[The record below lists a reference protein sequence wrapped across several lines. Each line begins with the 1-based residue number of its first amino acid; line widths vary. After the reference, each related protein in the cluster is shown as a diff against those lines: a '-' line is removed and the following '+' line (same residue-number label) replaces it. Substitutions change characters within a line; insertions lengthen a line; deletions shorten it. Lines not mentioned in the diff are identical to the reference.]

1 MKKIIA
7 TVLAMVMALALC
19 ATAFA
24 ASPVTVKAKAVKAT
38 TKGAQ
43 LVYNVSGDIDL
54 KYYAAEAAT
63 LNSDGE
69 QTNVANIAYYTIP
82 TTAGTVFSAK
92 YVVVS
97 SLGEADIIV
106 YSDLAGKNVML
117 YLAAAPVEY
126 NGTGTVFTNFGAKC
140 GQVNLT
146 GYDKA
151 KTYYTS
157 NEKDNTTIYVTA
169 TATEATEALMVGGK
183 LVNVKSAGV
192 TTANIVPHAAIPTV
206 KDGKVVGYTCATC
219 KLAAVEA
226 PNYASIPANNSGII
240 ENTNWY
246 FPAVA
251 ASTTTT
257 TSSPKTFDAGIAMY
271 VGMALT
277 SVAGSAVVIGK
288 KKEF

>member
-24 ASPVTVKAKAVKAT
+24 AGPVTVKAKAVKAT

-54 KYYAAEAAT
+54 QYYAAKAAE

-69 QTNVANIAYYTIP
+69 QTNVANVAYYTIP
-82 TTAGTVFSAK
+82 TTAGTVFTAK
-92 YVVVS
+92 YVVVG
-97 SLGEADIIV
+97 SLGEANIVV
-106 YSDLAGKNVML
+106 YSDKDGKNVML
-117 YLAAAPVEY
+117 YLAEAPVEY
-126 NGTGTVFTNFGAKC
+126 EGTGTVFTNFGTKC
-140 GQVNLT
+140 GQFNLT
-146 GYDKA
+146 GYDKTA
-151 KTYYTS
+151 TYYTT
-157 NEKDNTTIYVTA
+157 NEKDNDKLYKADKDGTV
-169 TATEATEALMVGGK
+169 ALMVEGK
-183 LVNVKSAGV
+183 LVKVVEAAADV
-192 TTANIVPHAAIPTV
+192 TKTVAHAAIPTV

-251 ASTTTT
+251 ASTTNTT
-257 TSSPKTFDAGIAMY
+257 TSPKTFDAGIAMY

>member
-24 ASPVTVKAKAVKAT
+24 AGPVTVKAKAVKAT

-43 LVYNVSGDIDL
+43 PVYNVSGDIDL
-54 KYYAAEAAT
+54 QYYAAKAAE

-69 QTNVANIAYYTIP
+69 QTNVANVAYYTIP
-82 TTAGTVFSAK
+82 TTAGTVFTAK
-92 YVVVS
+92 YVVVG
-97 SLGEADIIV
+97 SLGEANIVV
-106 YSDLAGKNVML
+106 YSDKDGKNVML
-117 YLAAAPVEY
+117 YLAEAAVEY
-126 NGTGTVFTNFGAKC
+126 NGTGTVFTNFGTKC
-140 GQVNLT
+140 GQFNLP
-146 GYDKA
+146 GYDKTA
-151 KTYYTS
+151 TYYTT
-157 NEKDNTTIYVTA
+157 NEKGNDKLYKADKDGAV
-169 TATEATEALMVGGK
+169 ALMVEGK
-183 LVNVKSAGV
+183 LVKVVEAAADV
-192 TTANIVPHAAIPTV
+192 TKTVAHAAIPTV

-251 ASTTTT
+251 ASTTNTT
-257 TSSPKTFDAGIAMY
+257 TSPKTFDAGIAMY

>member
-24 ASPVTVKAKAVKAT
+24 ATSPVTVKAKAVKAT

-117 YLAAAPVEY
+117 YLAKTNPHY

-140 GQVNLT
+140 GQVNV
-146 GYDKA
+146 DIEKD

-169 TATEATEALMVGGK
+169 TTTEATEALMVGGK

-192 TTANIVPHAAIPTV
+192 TTANTVKHAAIPTV

>member
-24 ASPVTVKAKAVKAT
+24 ATSPVTVKAKAVKAT
-38 TKGAQ
+38 TKNAQ

-54 KYYAAEAAT
+54 KYYAAEAAQ

-82 TTAGTVFSAK
+82 TTAGTVFNAK

-97 SLGEADIIV
+97 SLGEADIVV
-106 YSDLAGKNVML
+106 YSDKDGKNVML
-117 YLAAAPVEY
+117 YLAEAAVEY
-126 NGTGTVFTNFGAKC
+126 NGTGTVATNFGTKC
-140 GQVNLT
+140 GQFNLP
-146 GYDKA
+146 GYDKTA
-151 KTYYTS
+151 TYYTS
-157 NEKDNTTIYVTA
+157 NEKDNNKLYKADKTGSD
-169 TATEATEALMVGGK
+169 ALMVDGK
-183 LVNVKSAGV
+183 LVKVVEAASDKTAITVK
-192 TTANIVPHAAIPTV
+192 HAAIPTV